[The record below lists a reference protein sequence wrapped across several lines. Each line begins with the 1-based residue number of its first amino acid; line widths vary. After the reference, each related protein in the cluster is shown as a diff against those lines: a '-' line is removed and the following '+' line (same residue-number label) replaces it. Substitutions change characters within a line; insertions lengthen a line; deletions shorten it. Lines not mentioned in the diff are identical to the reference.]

1 MVSDGIVYR
10 MEYPKGYTTAFD
22 EGGHADMVVEDNVLT
37 CTTRDAIINVKS
49 RGETTNVAGVTQ
61 LALWWLSLIVT
72 VVTLVLNVKHI
83 AGYIRYRE
91 KYLLKTDIFH
101 GRNLILMTVG
111 VVALTAFIF
120 TTLRLIFRVY

>member
-1 MVSDGIVYR
+1 
-10 MEYPKGYTTAFD
+10 
-22 EGGHADMVVEDNVLT
+22 MVVEDNVLT